1 MTIHLTV
8 QENTM
13 NRDRVMVNTGYKM
26 SDDMLTALSVY
37 EAHCF
42 FTKKESA
49 TYEEVTEWLS
59 TNGYAHLVDQYEHKF
74 LWILERD
81 EV

>member
-1 MTIHLTV
+1 
-8 QENTM
+8 
-13 NRDRVMVNTGYKM
+13 MVNTGYKM
-26 SDDMLTALSVY
+26 SDEMLIALTAY

-59 TNGYAHLVDQYEHKF
+59 TNGYADLVDQYEDKF
-74 LWILERD
+74 LWIYEPN

>member
-59 TNGYAHLVDQYEHKF
+59 TNGYAHIVDQYEDKF
-74 LWILERD
+74 LWIHERD

>member
-1 MTIHLTV
+1 
-8 QENTM
+8 M
-13 NRDRVMVNTGYKM
+13 NRVMVNTGYKM
-26 SDDMLTALSVY
+26 SDEMLIALTAY

-59 TNGYAHLVDQYEHKF
+59 TNGYAHLVDQYEDKF
-74 LWILERD
+74 LWIYEPD